1 MKAFASRTASTS
13 DSPRARP
20 GANGLVELSPFEFLD
35 RLADLVPPPRKHRHR
50 YHGVFA
56 PNHRLRKAVTL
67 LAIGN
72 IGKRRDAATGGQA
85 ACGAVGG
92 HAVEGCCDTLRT
104 PGPAPP
110 ETHESLI
117 SRKTVAEV
125 PLTGLSLTGLSFI
138 LLCDYRLT
146 DVHESLVKGILA

>member
-1 MKAFASRTASTS
+1 MA
-13 DSPRARP
+13 
-20 GANGLVELSPFEFLD
+20 GVGEEFPLEC
-35 RLADLVPPPRKHRHR
+35 P
-50 YHGVFA
+50 
-56 PNHRLRKAVTL
+56 
-67 LAIGN
+67 
-72 IGKRRDAATGGQA
+72 
-85 ACGAVGG
+85 ACGGDIRLIAFITELG
-92 HAVEGCCDTLRT
+92 HADARKTPTKRVRGVSRNPLRT

-125 PLTGLSLTGLSFI
+125 PLTGHSFI